1 MIRDYEIYDNFFEF
15 PDKVLD
21 SMYQQQYYP
30 SPRNKKN
37 NKFKLKKNNIP
48 KATQQRVLTTYSGF
62 NDEST
67 DVTNPLYWY
76 GYRTDNLHYIDEFF
90 NSYFY
95 YNLYKKL
102 FNKYML
108 SEISH
113 VSEAYFHLTTEDIK
127 SDETWYHQDTPC
139 LYAGVVYLSKDP
151 PKDSGTILKVD
162 GKEVALENV
171 FNRLI
176 IYNANLTHRPANSF
190 GDSFE
195 SARAT
200 LVFFIKKLSISAHP
214 FPEKGSFEIRPKEFG
229 RFIF

>member
-1 MIRDYEIYDNFFEF
+1 VIRDYEIYDNFFEF

-21 SMYQQQYYP
+21 LMYQQKYYP

-37 NKFKLKKNNIP
+37 KKFKLKKNNIP
-48 KATQQRVLTTYSGF
+48 KSTQQRVLNIDVP

-67 DVTNPLYWY
+67 DATNPLYWY

-102 FNKYML
+102 FNKYL
-108 SEISH
+108 ISEISH
-113 VSEAYFHLTTEDIK
+113 VSEAYFHMTTADIA
-127 SDETWYHQDTPC
+127 SDDAWYHEDTPC
-139 LYAGVVYLSKDP
+139 LYAGVVYLSKNP

-171 FNRLI
+171 FNRLV
-176 IYNANLTHRPANSF
+176 IYNANLTHRPGNSF
-190 GDSFE
+190 GDSFK

-214 FPEKGSFEIRPKEFG
+214 YPEKGAFEIRPRDFSS
-229 RFIF
+229 FIF